1 MRSLTCRDEVFWP
14 NHIVSSAHW
23 CFHPQEFL
31 GLFVEGDMEFLA
43 PWRSHRNTGTV
54 PFDPVTFVTE
64 QTPPDRGKGVEAE
77 VKEEE

>member
-14 NHIVSSAHW
+14 YHIVSSA
-23 CFHPQEFL
+23 QEFL